1 MRKHKDPNVTGNSM
15 NWKNWQA
22 VFDDRLCDDC
32 HDAHG
37 TIYAPEE
44 KINYL
49 HLWDRCTLVS
59 MRTKMAGTA
68 TKDGIAGVDK
78 FLKLTGKLPPN
89 YISKE
94 DAQAKGWNKHK
105 GNLADLLPGRI
116 IGGEIYRN
124 RNKHL
129 PEKADRIWYEA
140 DLEYE
145 AGYRSSDRIVYSSDG
160 LIFITKDHYETYYEI
175 T

>member
-1 MRKHKDPNVTGNSM
+1 MRKQKDPNVTGNST
-15 NWKNWQA
+15 NWNNWQA

-37 TIYAPEE
+37 AIYAPKEII
-44 KINYL
+44 KHL
-49 HLWDRCTLVS
+49 HFKDRCRLVP
-59 MRTKMAGTA
+59 MRTKKAGTA

-78 FLKLTGKLPPN
+78 FLKFTGKLPPN
-89 YISKE
+89 YIDKNN
-94 DAQAKGWNKHK
+94 ARKNGWKSRK
-105 GNLADLLPGRI
+105 GNLDQVLPGRI
-116 IGGEIYRN
+116 IGGDIYHN
-124 RNKHL
+124 DNKRL
-129 PEKADRIWYEA
+129 PEKSGRTWYEA

-145 AGYRSSDRIVYSSDG
+145 KGFRSRDRILYSSDG